1 MRILISVVL
10 SALVSVTQAAPV
22 KVDNIRIWAAP
33 ESTRIV
39 FDLSGPVEHKLTHLS
54 DPFRTV
60 IDIQGAELKGGLA
73 QPVTADRFVE
83 RLRSATNND
92 ELRVV
97 LDLKKFA
104 QSKSFQLPP
113 NDTYGYRLVIDLSG
127 EVQERK
133 PQQNSFPVFEQAGG
147 AGREIVI
154 AIDAGH
160 GGEDP
165 GSIGPAGTF
174 EKHVVLSIAK
184 RLADK
189 INKVHGMRAVLIRE
203 GDYFISLR
211 NRINKARQQRADLFV
226 SIHADAFKDPR
237 VAGSSVYVL
246 SQRGASS
253 EHAKWLAER
262 ENASDLIGGVRLEDK
277 DNMLASVLL
286 DLSQTASLEASIDV
300 AERVLTGLRQV
311 GKVHKS
317 RVESAG
323 FAVLKSP
330 DIPSLLIET
339 AYISNPAEEKKLK
352 TPAFQESLA
361 SAILEGLEGYFRV
374 HAPDN
379 TIMAMTRRHE
389 HTIARG
395 ETLSGIA
402 QRYRISLQTLRQ
414 VNSIQGDRI
423 RVGQK
428 LVIPLQSRAD
438 VGTAGANLAELY

>member
-1 MRILISVVL
+1 MRLLISVILAGLAVI
-10 SALVSVTQAAPV
+10 VQAAPV
-22 KVDNIRIWAAP
+22 KVENVRIWAAP

-39 FDLSGPVEHKLTHLS
+39 FDLSGPVEHKLKSLA
-54 DPFRTV
+54 DPYRTV
-60 IDIQGAELKGGLA
+60 VDIQGAELQDGLT
-73 QPVTADRFVE
+73 QPIMADRFVE
-83 RLRSATNND
+83 RLRSANNNN

-97 LDLKKFA
+97 LDLKKYA

-113 NDTYGYRLVIDLSG
+113 NDQYGYRLVIDLFG
-127 EVQERK
+127 EQKEEQSRE
-133 PQQNSFPVFEQAGG
+133 SFTAIGEAGG
-147 AGREIVI
+147 GGRDIVI
-154 AIDAGH
+154 AVDAGH

-165 GSIGPAGTF
+165 GSIGPGGTY
-174 EKHVVLSIAK
+174 EKHVALSIAR

-189 INKVHGMRAVLIRE
+189 INQVHGMRAVLIRE

-211 NRINKARQQRADLFV
+211 NRISKARQHRADLYV
-226 SIHADAFKDPR
+226 SIHADSFKDPR
-237 VAGSSVYVL
+237 VSGSSVYVL

-300 AERVLTGLRQV
+300 ADRVLRGLGRV
-311 GKVHKS
+311 GKLHKQ
-317 RVESAG
+317 RVEAAG

-339 AYISNPAEEKKLK
+339 AYISNPAEERKLV
-352 TPAFQESLA
+352 TPAFQDSLA

-389 HTIARG
+389 HIISRG

-402 QRYRISLQTLRQ
+402 QRYRISLQNLRQ
-414 VNSIQGDRI
+414 ANGLQGDRI

-428 LVIPLQSRAD
+428 LVIPITGRSDGSSL
-438 VGTAGANLAELY
+438 GASLSY